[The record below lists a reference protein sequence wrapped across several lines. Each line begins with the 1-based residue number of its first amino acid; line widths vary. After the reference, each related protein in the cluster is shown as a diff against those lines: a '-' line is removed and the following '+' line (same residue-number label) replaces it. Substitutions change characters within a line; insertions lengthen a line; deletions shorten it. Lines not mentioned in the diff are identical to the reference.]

1 MLSLYYFGAC
11 CLKIRDACMDF
22 EPYFKV
28 QSLVSVHPK
37 SIKLGQM
44 TNLNVIFRVSRKL
57 RPRNF
62 RPQTS
67 ELENSDLETSDLE
80 NSDLENSD
88 PLQND

>member
-1 MLSLYYFGAC
+1 MLSLYDFGAR
-11 CLKIRDACMDF
+11 CLKMRDACMDF
-22 EPYFKV
+22 EPYFKD

-80 NSDLENSD
+80 TSD